1 MVDVDKVLDDAGLSN
16 EAVRDYVKHWA
27 EHLQPDRIEVVSAAD
42 DSRLIEEALAAGEIQ
57 PAGEGLYYSRSYS
70 KDTAPS
76 SRPPARRT
84 RASTTTGA
92 TPTRSG
98 RSSRAT

>member
-70 KDTAPS
+70 KDTA
-76 SRPPARRT
+76 
-84 RASTTTGA
+84 
-92 TPTRSG
+92 RSE
-98 RSSRAT
+98 